1 MPLPVDAGIGSVTI
15 TPVATPIAIGKVTDY
30 NPKGTVKTTEAGPWV
45 GEPVIV
51 DVGSALKEECEF
63 TFDVES
69 GGNTGQGHAIDAVK
83 GGLHYAL
90 VFTADNGKVFTYAT
104 PNYNSYDV
112 KATASGGQQ
121 FKLSI
126 SGACVITQDP

>member
-15 TPVATPIAIGKVTDY
+15 NNGSAIPIGKVVDY
-30 NPKGTVKTTEAGPWV
+30 NPKGTVKSTEAGPWV
-45 GEPVIV
+45 GEAVIV

-69 GGNTGQGHAIDAVK
+69 GGNAGQTAAILAVK
-83 GGLHYAL
+83 TGLHYPL
-90 VFTADNGKVFTYAT
+90 VFTATGGKTFTYST

-112 KATASGGQQ
+112 KATAAGGQQ

-126 SGACVITQDP
+126 SGACTIT

>member
-1 MPLPVDAGIGSVTI
+1 MALPVDAGIGSVTI
-15 TPVATPIAIGKVTDY
+15 TPVATPIAIGKVVDY
-30 NPKGTVKTTEAGPWV
+30 NPKGTVKSTEAGPWV
-45 GEPVIV
+45 GEAVIV

-63 TFDVES
+63 TFDVTD
-69 GGNTGQGHAIDAVK
+69 GADTGQGHAIDAVT

-90 VFTADNGKVFTYAT
+90 VFTATDGKVFTYAE

-112 KATASGGQQ
+112 KATAAGGQQ

-126 SGACVITQDP
+126 SGACVITQD